1 MSFSSKDST
10 KILKLKSSIASY
22 YNLQMKK
29 LGNRKLES
37 LFFDHCII
45 TGGCIASLY
54 HDEPVNDIDLYA
66 KTVKSINE
74 IQSFILADCQD
85 LIASYDKY
93 DIDPNGN
100 KVVTVKDAKMVTS
113 NAVTLTNDIQFI
125 HLGEAED
132 CRNKFDFIHCMPW
145 YDIRTQ
151 KLYIS
156 ESQFNAIKN
165 KELLRNP
172 KGEELTDKRI
182 QKYTKR
188 GWTLKGVQ

>member
-1 MSFSSKDST
+1 
-10 KILKLKSSIASY
+10 
-22 YNLQMKK
+22 MKK

-74 IQSFILADCQD
+74 IQSYIIADCQD
-85 LIASYDKY
+85 LIATYDKY
-93 DIDPNGN
+93 DLDPNGN
-100 KVVTVKDAKMVTS
+100 KVVTVKDAKLVTA

-125 HLGEAED
+125 HLGEADD

-182 QKYTKR
+182 QKYIKR